1 MKNATHPILS
11 VEDLHVQIG
20 KRMVLHDIS
29 FSVHPKEIVGI
40 IGPNGCG
47 KTTLLNAVSG
57 FLPVDAGT
65 ISFDGND
72 IMHLEPY
79 RRARAGIARSFQHF
93 GVFKEMTVEENLMVA
108 VEQAENYPW
117 WWSFAPSYRQ
127 AMAERISRALNQVNL
142 ADHRQ
147 SLAGILSGGQLRLLE
162 LARIQLS
169 KSKLLLIDEPTAG
182 VAPVLRQ
189 ELSRVI
195 RTMVEEHGHTAV
207 IVEHDLDFLFNLAD
221 RVVVLV
227 DGEKYLEGTP
237 EEIKRDERLKK
248 VYFGERT

>member
-1 MKNATHPILS
+1 MNEHSHSLLS
-11 VEDLHVQIG
+11 IDDLHVQIG
-20 KRMVLHDIS
+20 KRMVLHDVS
-29 FSVHPKEIVGI
+29 FVVHPREIVGI

-47 KTTLLNAVSG
+47 KTTLLNAISG
-57 FLPVDAGT
+57 FLPVDTGT
-65 ISFDGND
+65 ISFDGSD

-93 GVFKEMTVEENLMVA
+93 GVFKEMTVEENLVLA
-108 VEQAENYPW
+108 IEQAEGYPW
-117 WWSFAPSYRQ
+117 WWSFSPSYRQ
-127 AMAERISRALNQVNL
+127 KMEGMITHALQQVDL
-142 ADHRQ
+142 SEHRK

-189 ELSRVI
+189 ELSKVI
-195 RTMVEEHGHTAV
+195 RTMVEEHGHTAI
-207 IVEHDLDFLFNLAD
+207 IVEHDLEFLFNLAD
-221 RVVVLV
+221 RIIVLV

-237 EEIKRDERLKK
+237 EEVKRDERLKK
-248 VYFGERT
+248 VYFGERS